1 MAGNKSSFYWFCFG
15 HRINLDVMLIP
26 KLYSFGKEISKIVEN
41 EYECVK
47 HKQFKRL
54 FDNYTKSEAFIAC
67 ES

>member
-1 MAGNKSSFYWFCFG
+1 
-15 HRINLDVMLIP
+15 MLIP
-26 KLYSFGKEISKIVEN
+26 KLYSFGKEISEIVEN

-54 FDNYTKSEAFIAC
+54 FDNYTKSEGIIGC